1 MANLTEMSPDVLAEV
16 YEGAWAEGRFCI
28 YVGVGLATASTVAVL
43 LRLLARWKT
52 ISALGAD
59 DLCISLSLIP
69 LWGLVIDGVIMANDG
84 GMGIPDEFSSPS
96 QSHVF
101 YRTLFASLFLYAL
114 AITAAKI
121 SALLL
126 YRRIFS
132 PSPFRHAIAL
142 VGGLCLLWFAL
153 VVVITFFQCRP
164 VAFAWDHATA
174 RGTCINL
181 QAMYYGFTVS
191 NMGLDILVTVMPVR
205 LIWQLQVPRRQ
216 RVLLLA
222 IMLLGIIVLAASA
235 GRIGS
240 VPLLALSD
248 VSATITMPFL
258 YTIIEPAFAIVCACL
273 PTYRPLFLGLATRD
287 SYHRRCS
294 GIRSWWG
301 GCCRT
306 ASVAPATV
314 PFAERKESFACAP
327 ASAPSSPGWI
337 GPMENGPSG
346 EAVRALEVV

>member
-1 MANLTEMSPDVLAEV
+1 MDPNMLAEV

-28 YVGVGLATASTVAVL
+28 YAGIGLAAASTLAVL

-52 ISALGAD
+52 VSALGAD

-96 QSHVF
+96 QSYVF
-101 YRTLFASLFLYAL
+101 YRTLFASIFLYAL

-121 SALLL
+121 SVLLL
-126 YRRIFS
+126 YRRIF
-132 PSPFRHAIAL
+132 PQDRFRYAIYT
-142 VGGLCLLWFAL
+142 VGSLCLLWL
-153 VVVITFFQCRP
+153 TIVVFVTFFQCQP
-164 VAFAWDHATA
+164 VAFAWDHTA

-191 NMGLDILVTVMPVR
+191 NMVLDILVNFMPVK
-205 LIWQLQVPRRQ
+205 LIWQLQAPLRQ
-216 RVLLLA
+216 RALILA
-222 IMLLGIIVLAASA
+222 IMLLGLIVLAASA

-273 PTYRPLFLGLATRD
+273 PTYRPLFLGLANRD
-287 SYHRRCS
+287 SYHRGFS
-294 GIRSWWG
+294 SIRSWMG
-301 GCCRT
+301 RRRT
-306 ASVAPATV
+306 ASPTSASL
-314 PFAERKESFACAP
+314 PFADRKESFAYAV
-327 ASAPSSPGWI
+327 SAPSSPGWM
-337 GPMENGPSG
+337 GVVEKGSTG